1 MKKSYSE
8 LLTEYIENS
17 GLSYAEI
24 VLRVSKKGIN
34 IHKSYISKLKN
45 GTKPPATD
53 DLNRAIAEVTGGD
66 PEELIVAAYL
76 EKAPEEVKDRLLTNT
91 EQNTSNNMEQEIS
104 ENQLHAFSFRLKA
117 GLKEKNLAKE
127 DFAEKCNVTVDY
139 INKLLDKP
147 KKLPG
152 ISTLYKLAELIEVTP
167 DYLGGYTD
175 NPKGTD
181 TRTPRPRDM
190 EEFLTKEEV
199 MFDGKIL
206 SEDDKE
212 KITNV
217 LAAIFMDAK
226 KKNRRS

>member
-1 MKKSYSE
+1 MKDYASLLKNYITKSKLSLKTISDE
-8 LLTEYIENS
+8 LKNRGFSTD
-17 GLSYAEI
+17 
-24 VLRVSKKGIN
+24 KG
-34 IHKSYISKLKN
+34 YISKLQN
-45 GTKPPATD
+45 GKIPPAGEEIT
-53 DLNRAIAEVTGGD
+53 RAIAEITGGD
-66 PEELIVAAYL
+66 PEELILAGYL
-76 EKAPEEVKDRLLTNT
+76 ERAPEEVKDRLLTNT
-91 EQNTSNNMEQEIS
+91 EQNTLINTMHEIS
-104 ENQLHAFSFRLKA
+104 EDQLHAFSFRLKT
-117 GLKEKNLAKE
+117 GLKEKNLPAE
-127 DFAEKCNVTVDY
+127 DVADKCNVTIDY
-139 INKLLDKP
+139 INKLLNEP

-152 ISTLYKLAELIEVTP
+152 IGTLYKLAELIEVTP
-167 DYLGGYTD
+167 DYLGGFTD

-190 EEFLTKEEV
+190 EEFLAKEEV

>member
-1 MKKSYSE
+1 MKNYASLLKNYITKSKLSLKSISDE
-8 LLTEYIENS
+8 LKDRGFSTD
-17 GLSYAEI
+17 
-24 VLRVSKKGIN
+24 KG
-34 IHKSYISKLKN
+34 YISKLQN
-45 GTKPPATD
+45 GKIPPAGEEIT
-53 DLNRAIAEVTGGD
+53 RAIAEITGGD
-66 PEELIVAAYL
+66 PEELILAGYL
-76 EKAPEEVKDRLLTNT
+76 ERAPEEVRDRLLTNT
-91 EQNTSNNMEQEIS
+91 AQNTSNNMEQEIS

-127 DFAEKCNVTVDY
+127 DIAEKCNVTVDY
-139 INKLLDKP
+139 INKLLNEP

-190 EEFLTKEEV
+190 EEFLAKEEV